1 MGGSAGD
8 DLTISGDSALNMCD
22 QPESPQQIFERLKPE
37 LAPLATRVFAASV
50 FASQICARNLAELSD
65 WLKQGLFEESR
76 ATGET
81 AQRVKHACVDTPDE
95 STLMRALR
103 RARRREMTR
112 VAFRDIGGL
121 APLDETLRDLSD
133 LADACCECALRH
145 AEKNLQIRWGKPQ
158 NQSGGEAQ
166 PLVLG
171 MGKLG
176 GRELNF
182 SSDIDLIFCY
192 TEAGETDGARG
203 VSNEEYFNRL
213 AQDTARILSAHTED
227 GFVFRVDTMLRP
239 FGSAGAPA
247 WSCSAM
253 EDYYQVHG
261 REWERYAF
269 IKARPIA
276 GDLEAGK
283 QLLKT
288 LRPFIYRRYFDYNAI
303 VSLRNLK
310 KLIEDEV
317 SRKGLED
324 NVKLGAGGI
333 REVEFIVQS
342 FQLVRGGQD
351 PLLRDSRLRPV
362 LRYLGQAGHLDGETV
377 AALDAA
383 YVFLR
388 RLENAIQMYADEQ
401 THALPES
408 DEARVALCTA
418 LQISDWATLMA
429 QLSVIR
435 KRVRREFES
444 VFSEQGVAHAD
455 QDSELEKAIAAIW
468 NGLSGSS
475 ESSHALQVCGFG
487 EGSSLL
493 AEALRDL
500 KSARLVRA
508 MQEATALRL
517 QDLLEPLLEEC
528 LRQKQPTQAALRVL
542 KIIDA
547 IAGRSTY
554 ITLLHESAT
563 AREHLVRLCAAS
575 PWLTDLLTQAPL
587 LLDNLLDPRT
597 LYELPERQQMAIDLA
612 ARCAQF
618 DFHDTEAAMNLLRNY
633 QKEITL
639 RIVAADLAH
648 ALPLVQVS
656 DRLTWLAEV
665 IVTQA
670 LDFAWA
676 EMRAQYGTPLRQDG
690 APATFAVIAY
700 GKLGGI
706 EMGYTSD
713 LDLVFLHDCDAADDE
728 SVGGERAINNGVYF
742 SRLAQ
747 RLINWLATQTPAG
760 RAYEV
765 DMALRPNGGSG
776 LLVISLNSCAVY
788 QREHAWTWEHQA
800 LTRARP
806 IAGAAE
812 LGERF
817 RAVRAEV
824 LMRKRDPEKL
834 RAEIVEMRAKMRA
847 NLDKSTGTLWDIKQG
862 EGGMID
868 AEFITQFLVLRDA
881 HKDAAIIEWSDNW
894 RQLDALEHAGSVTPE
909 QKARLIE
916 VYRAYRAWAHGRG
929 LQMEDTLADVG
940 RFREYR
946 SEIHE
951 LWNGFL

>member
-1 MGGSAGD
+1 MS
-8 DLTISGDSALNMCD
+8 DL
-22 QPESPQQIFERLKPE
+22 QESPQQVFARLKPE
-37 LAPLATRVFAASV
+37 LAPLATRVFTAST
-50 FASQICARNLAELSD
+50 FAREACARDLAALQD
-65 WLKQGLFEESR
+65 WLRQDFFGKAR
-76 ATGET
+76 AHGET
-81 AQRVKHACVDTPDE
+81 ARCVEQACAGMTDE
-95 STLMRALR
+95 AALMRVLR
-103 RARRREMTR
+103 DVRRREMTR
-112 VAFRDIGGL
+112 IAFRDIGGL
-121 APLDETLRDLSD
+121 APLDETLYDLSD
-133 LADACCECALRH
+133 LADACCDCALRH
-145 AEKNLQIRWGKPQ
+145 AERNLQARWGRPQ
-158 NQSGGEAQ
+158 GEDGGEAQ
-166 PLVLG
+166 PVVLG

-176 GRELNF
+176 GHELNF
-182 SSDIDLIFCY
+182 SSDIDLIFCF
-192 TEAGETDGARG
+192 TQSGETAGGPRS
-203 VSNEEYFNRL
+203 VSNEEYFSRL

-227 GFVFRVDTMLRP
+227 GFVFRVDTLLRP

-247 WSCSAM
+247 WSLSAM

-276 GDLEAGK
+276 GDLEAGM

-288 LRPFIYRRYFDYNAI
+288 LRPFVYRRYFDYNAI
-303 VSLRNLK
+303 VSLRSLK

-342 FQLVRGGQD
+342 FQLVRGGQEA
-351 PLLRDSRLRPV
+351 PLRDNRLRPV
-362 LRYLGQAGHLDGETV
+362 LRYLGQAGHLDGATV
-377 AALDAA
+377 TALDDA

-401 THALPES
+401 THALPKTET
-408 DEARVALCTA
+408 ARAALCAA
-418 LQISDWATLMA
+418 LQMADWTTLMA
-429 QLSVIR
+429 RLDAVR
-435 KRVRREFES
+435 ARVRHEFER
-444 VFSEQGVAHAD
+444 VFGDNGAAQPATDSGLSNTLGALWSGLAGVA
-455 QDSELEKAIAAIW
+455 
-468 NGLSGSS
+468 
-475 ESSHALQVCGFG
+475 ESAGALQACGFG
-487 EGSSLL
+487 ADATLL
-493 AEALRDL
+493 AETLRDL
-500 KSARLVRA
+500 KNARLVRA
-508 MQEATALRL
+508 MQETTALKL
-517 QDLLEPLLEEC
+517 QALLTPLLEEC
-528 LRQKQPTQAALRVL
+528 LRQKQPAQAALRLL

-547 IAGRSTY
+547 IAGRATY
-554 ITLLHESAT
+554 ITLLYESTT
-563 AREHLVRLCAAS
+563 ARENLVRLCAAS
-575 PWLTDLLTQAPL
+575 PWLTDLLARAPL

-597 LYELPERQQMAIDLA
+597 LYELPERQQMATDLA

-618 DFHDTEAAMNLLRNY
+618 DFRDTEAAMNLLRNY
-633 QKEITL
+633 QKETTL
-639 RIVAADLAH
+639 RIAAADLAH
-648 ALPLVQVS
+648 ALPLVKVS

-665 IVTQA
+665 TVAQA

-676 EMRAQYGTPLRQDG
+676 EMRAQYGVPLRQDG
-690 APATFAVIAY
+690 TPAAFAVIAY

-713 LDLVFLHDCDAADDE
+713 LDLVFLHDCDAADGE
-728 SVGGERAINNGVYF
+728 SVGGERAINNGIYF

-776 LLVISLNSCAVY
+776 LLVTSLSSFTVY

-806 IAGAAE
+806 IAGDAR

-817 RAVRAEV
+817 LAVRAEV

-834 RAEIVEMRAKMRA
+834 RAEIVEMRARMRA
-847 NLDKSTGTLWDIKQG
+847 NLDKSTDTLWDIKQG

-894 RQLDALEHAGSVTPE
+894 RQLDALEAAGSISAN
-909 QKARLIE
+909 QKKSLI
-916 VYRAYRAWAHGRG
+916 
-929 LQMEDTLADVG
+929 
-940 RFREYR
+940 
-946 SEIHE
+946 
-951 LWNGFL
+951 